1 MNGETH
7 SETHDEM
14 WDRIRRLR
22 LWLDENAGG
31 QTESERN
38 LLRVLKIGEEFGEV
52 SEALHGAL
60 GANPRKG
67 MSHSWADVRKE
78 LIDVAVTTLV
88 ALDTL
93 GPEAEKEFDARLRH
107 LVDRVT
113 GPSGETA

>member
-1 MNGETH
+1 MNGEWH
-7 SETHDEM
+7 SKPHDEM
-14 WDRIRRLR
+14 WDQVRRIRV
-22 LWLDENAGG
+22 WLDENAGE
-31 QTESERN
+31 QTDSERS

-67 MSHSWADVRKE
+67 VSHSWADVRKE

-93 GPEAEKEFDARLRH
+93 GPEAEKEFDARLQH
-107 LVDRVT
+107 LVERVMP
-113 GPSGETA
+113 PS